1 MPLQFTAA
9 QVEAV
14 ARLAQL
20 DLTPIEVL
28 LFARQ
33 LGEFLDYA
41 TQVLAVDTTGVEPT
55 AYVVSRHETERP
67 DEVRPS
73 LDRDAALANAPEP
86 AVGAG
91 LFKVPRV
98 IG

>member
-1 MPLQFTAA
+1 MSEPFTTA
-9 QVEAV
+9 QVEAI

-20 DLTPIEVL
+20 DLTPADVV

-33 LGEFLDYA
+33 LGEFLGYA
-41 TQVLAVDTTGVEPT
+41 RDVLAVDTTGVEPT
-55 AYVVSRHETERP
+55 AYVVTGGSSERP
-67 DEVRPS
+67 DEVRAS
-73 LDRDAALANAPEP
+73 LDRDAVLANAPD
-86 AVGAG
+86 GAPDVG